1 MVINGINADNVLTYF
16 DPDDVEPFL
25 MMLVCEMLLN
35 IPDAKKLKCYGC
47 INNQPSAHDLC
58 LMSDK
63 DALDLI
69 FPTLWNSVDPFIEET
84 DELIIASHEFLFE
97 MYDMLKSVKKI
108 EDAIMLEVYIRLIF
122 L

>member
-1 MVINGINADNVLTYF
+1 
-16 DPDDVEPFL
+16 
-25 MMLVCEMLLN
+25 MLRLYKQSTVR
-35 IPDAKKLKCYGC
+35 
-47 INNQPSAHDLC
+47 HDLC

-84 DELIIASHEFLFE
+84 DELVIASHEFLIE